1 MTTMI
6 KDTTKSSNGTIFQG
20 DTIRTSYNILEI
32 VLGKPEAYESGKVAF
47 EWTKEIEGEVFT
59 VYDWKEQVFFH
70 DDLIDWHI
78 GATTPETSKK
88 AKEELEKLV
97 LKVK

>member
-6 KDTTKSSNGTIFQG
+6 KDTTKSSNGTSFHW

-47 EWTKEIEGEVFT
+47 EWTKEIDGEVFT

-88 AKEELEKLV
+88 AKEELEKLT